1 MCKISIE
8 NCLKNVKNKFELVL
22 LVSRRAQDISAG
34 KIKLSENDLKYKF
47 TYLALKEIE
56 INKQLYK
63 EDIEEI
69 N

>member
-22 LVSRRAQDISAG
+22 LVSRRAQDISSG
-34 KIKLSENDLKYKF
+34 KIKLTENDLKYKF
-47 TYLALKEIE
+47 THLALKEIE

-63 EDIEEI
+63 EETDDI